1 MSFQLARSLPWRA
14 CYEVLRFFFR
24 LLPLSQRFRIRAAAY
39 HAATAWRR
47 VAGAV
52 HGRWHRGED
61 PGLLGAIAGASGTA
75 AETSPSGLVSVI
87 LPVFNHARLLRD
99 SIESVL
105 AQTYDRFE
113 LIIIDDGSTDGVETV
128 LTEYVGNP
136 QIRIL
141 RQSNQK
147 LPKALSNG
155 FRFARGE
162 FWTWTSAD
170 NLMQPNQLERQV
182 EFLRANPDV
191 ALVYA
196 DYLAIDDRGRPLSE
210 PGFRFHNRARP
221 SDPEIHLPRT
231 LDEFFARG
239 DNCIGPCFMYRGWV
253 GGLLGDYDAEMGVE
267 DYDYWLRIGLNFRIA
282 HLGTRETLYQY
293 RVHDD
298 SLSGRAA
305 QLRLT
310 GDCERLM
317 AYHARRQDY
326 CKKTLDDSRR

>member
-1 MSFQLARSLPWRA
+1 MSFQLARSLPW
-14 CYEVLRFFFR
+14 EGVLRGAAVLFC

-39 HAATAWRR
+39 NAATAWRR
-47 VAGAV
+47 VAARGCVALAP
-52 HGRWHRGED
+52 GED

-128 LTEYVGNP
+128 LAEYAGNP

-182 EFLRANPDV
+182 EFLRANPDA
-191 ALVYA
+191 ALGYA

-231 LDEFFARG
+231 LDEFLAAVATTAS
-239 DNCIGPCFMYRGWV
+239 DPVSCIAGGW
-253 GGLLGDYDAEMGVE
+253 E
-267 DYDYWLRIGLNFRIA
+267 DSWATTTPRWA
-282 HLGTRETLYQY
+282 WKTTT
-293 RVHDD
+293 
-298 SLSGRAA
+298 
-305 QLRLT
+305 T
-310 GDCERLM
+310 GS
-317 AYHARRQDY
+317 ASA
-326 CKKTLDDSRR
+326 